1 MTSLEKL
8 KWLEMALHNLDIFL
22 NLTVAQGGF
31 IKIISDKWTL
41 LFPIPSLSCE
51 PSACAVCV
59 CEPWQKPAKLEKPEL
74 QLSRISEGKSLC
86 YQLFLSVNNVSN
98 TGLVSKT
105 LLNHQGLLPRAGAI
119 KSSLNVS
126 VYI

>member
-1 MTSLEKL
+1 
-8 KWLEMALHNLDIFL
+8 MALHNLDIFL
-22 NLTVAQGGF
+22 NLIVAQGGF

-59 CEPWQKPAKLEKPEL
+59 WEPWQKPAKLEKPEL